1 MNEFAVA
8 RAVHVVAIV
17 LWIGGVAMVTTVLLP
32 ATARQVAKSE
42 RVAFFER
49 IEARFAEQS
58 RWTTLA
64 AGASG
69 FWLVWQWNLWPRF
82 LDVRYWWMHAMVA
95 IWALFT
101 LLLFVLEPLVLHRW
115 FAVRA
120 KRDPVGTFVLIRRMH
135 WALLIASLVTVLG
148 ATAGA
153 HGGMLLP

>member
-1 MNEFAVA
+1 MNEFALA

-32 ATARQVAKSE
+32 ATTRQVAESE
-42 RVAFFER
+42 RVTFFER
-49 IEARFAEQS
+49 IEARFAAQS

-69 FWLVWQWNLWPRF
+69 FWLVWQWNLWQRF
-82 LDVRYWWMHAMVA
+82 LDAHYWWMHAMVA

-115 FAVRA
+115 FEVRA
-120 KRDPVGTFVLIRRMH
+120 RRDAVGTFALIRRLH
-135 WALLIASLVTVLG
+135 WVLLVASLATVLG
-148 ATAGA
+148 ATAGV
-153 HGGMLLP
+153 HGGLFAP

>member
-1 MNEFAVA
+1 MNEFALV
-8 RAVHVVAIV
+8 RAVHVIAIV

-32 ATARQVAKSE
+32 AITRHVSESE

-49 IEARFAEQS
+49 IEARFAVQS

-69 FWLVWQWNLWPRF
+69 FWLVWQWDLWQRF

-115 FAVRA
+115 FEARS
-120 KRDPVGTFVLIRRMH
+120 KRDPVGTFALIRRLH
-135 WALLIASLVTVLG
+135 WMLFTASVVTVLG

-153 HGGMLLP
+153 HGG